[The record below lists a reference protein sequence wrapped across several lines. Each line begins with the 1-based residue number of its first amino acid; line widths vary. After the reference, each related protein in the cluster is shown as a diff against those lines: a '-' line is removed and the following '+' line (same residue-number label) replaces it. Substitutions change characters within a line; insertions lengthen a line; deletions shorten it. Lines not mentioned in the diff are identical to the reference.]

1 MGTGDAGH
9 ITSASS
15 SGKATGELKSDVFQD
30 ENGNDVTVE
39 IASGVT
45 RVTGEVTYQVE
56 MNIPREGRVHASQEG
71 GKVPTV
77 CIRGPSRVDRGMAEE
92 DARKMKAAHLEG
104 GIKQVRKVRAAL
116 TGRGGYDLGQ

>member
-1 MGTGDAGH
+1 
-9 ITSASS
+9 
-15 SGKATGELKSDVFQD
+15 
-30 ENGNDVTVE
+30 VTVE

-56 MNIPREGRVHASQEG
+56 MHIPREGRVHASQEG
-71 GKVPTV
+71 GRVPTV

-92 DARKMKAAHLEG
+92 DARKMKTAHLDG
-104 GIKQVRKVRAAL
+104 GIKQVRKVRASL